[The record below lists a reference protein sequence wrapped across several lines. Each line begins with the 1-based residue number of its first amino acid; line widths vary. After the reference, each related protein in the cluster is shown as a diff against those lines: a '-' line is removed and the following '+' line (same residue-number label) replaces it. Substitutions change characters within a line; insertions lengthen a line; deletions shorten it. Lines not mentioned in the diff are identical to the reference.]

1 VRGERA
7 TAHPLSLL
15 TSYPLLFLSDDTRY
29 GSPPLGVDGL
39 DHFAPVHH
47 PKRSDQAGQLAG
59 PQQVAVRGRAP
70 ARLAL
75 RLEER
80 LYDEQAAGR
89 DQLED
94 SRHAGSVKIIE
105 HQNRI
110 KSPQFGPLALE
121 IQLPPI
127 DRDTRAG
134 RPVPRPDELEGIAI
148 DRHDLVPQLRRR
160 QTVAPLTTGQVEHPA
175 SGTYPVSVPEK
186 PGAGPH
192 SRRSLERA
200 TVGQLAAQPADLLVI
215 GGGING
221 SGIARDA
228 AMRGLR
234 TILVEQS
241 DLGSGTSSRSS
252 RLIHGG
258 LRYLEQGEFGMVL
271 EANRERRTLQ
281 RIAPHLVWPLPF
293 VFPVHRGD
301 RISRW
306 RLAAGMLLYDVLAL
320 FRNVR
325 PHRILGKRG
334 MLEAEPMLRDR
345 GLLGGARY
353 YDAQCDDARL
363 VVATARSAVHH
374 GALVANYMTVRS
386 LERTAGR
393 VVGAQL
399 EDRLT
404 GEQGVIRASVVVN
417 ATGPWADRVRR
428 LEDAGASPLLQPT
441 KGIHVVV
448 DRSRLEHR
456 EAIAFTSPIDGR
468 VMFVLP
474 WGDLSY
480 IGTTDTDSSEPPDEL
495 SVSADDMVY
504 LLRSANARFPSARL
518 SLDDVRAT
526 WVGLRPLLKDSN
538 RRAASSRSREHA
550 IVHGS
555 GGMLTVVGG
564 KLTTYR
570 SMAAEVVNHAMRE
583 LRHRDGR
590 RRYAEARTDED
601 PLPGGEAADLSQ
613 FRERG
618 LELGME
624 AACVDHLLRHYG
636 TEAAGIFNLGGAD
649 RRLFRRLLEPHPAI
663 EAEVI
668 HAVRRE
674 LAQTVE
680 DVLVRRFHLYY
691 EHPEQGAPAARRVA
705 ELMAEELGWD
715 TARIQEEAERYR
727 SFVRAN
733 RRVLS

>member
-1 VRGERA
+1 M
-7 TAHPLSLL
+7 SM
-15 TSYPLLFLSDDTRY
+15 
-29 GSPPLGVDGL
+29 
-39 DHFAPVHH
+39 
-47 PKRSDQAGQLAG
+47 
-59 PQQVAVRGRAP
+59 
-70 ARLAL
+70 
-75 RLEER
+75 
-80 LYDEQAAGR
+80 
-89 DQLED
+89 
-94 SRHAGSVKIIE
+94 
-105 HQNRI
+105 
-110 KSPQFGPLALE
+110 
-121 IQLPPI
+121 
-127 DRDTRAG
+127 
-134 RPVPRPDELEGIAI
+134 
-148 DRHDLVPQLRRR
+148 
-160 QTVAPLTTGQVEHPA
+160 
-175 SGTYPVSVPEK
+175 PEK
-186 PGAGPH
+186 PGTGPH

-200 TVGQLAAQPADLLVI
+200 TIAQLAAQPADLLVI

-221 SGIARDA
+221 AGIARDA

-234 TILVEQS
+234 TILVEQH

-325 PHRILGKRG
+325 PHRLLGKRG

-363 VVATARSAVHH
+363 VVATARSAIHH
-374 GALVANYMTVRS
+374 GALVANYMAVQG

-399 EDRLT
+399 EDGLS
-404 GEQGVIRASVVVN
+404 GERGVIRASVVVN

-428 LEDAGASPLLQPT
+428 LEDAGAAPLLQPT

-448 DRSRLEHR
+448 DRSRLDHR
-456 EAIAFTSPIDGR
+456 EAVAFTSPIDGR

-474 WGDLSY
+474 WGNLTY

-495 SVSADDMVY
+495 SVGADDMVY

-518 SLDDVRAT
+518 SLEDVRAT
-526 WVGLRPLLKDSN
+526 WAGLRPLVMDSQ
-538 RRAASSRSREHA
+538 RQAASRRSREHA
-550 IVHGS
+550 IVRGS

-570 SMAAEVVNHAMRE
+570 AMAAEVVDRAMRE

-590 RRYAEARTDED
+590 SRHAEARTDED
-601 PLPGGEAADLSQ
+601 PLPGGETADLSQ

-618 LELGME
+618 VELGV
-624 AACVDHLLRHYG
+624 AVDSVDHLLRHYG

-649 RRLFRRLLEPHPAI
+649 RRLFQRLLEPHPAI

-691 EHPEQGAPAARRVA
+691 EHAEQGAPAAQRVA
-705 ELMAEELGWD
+705 ELMGEELGWD
-715 TARIQEEAERYR
+715 AQRIKAEADRYR
-727 SFVRAN
+727 SFVRAHA
-733 RRVLS
+733 RPLS

>member
-1 VRGERA
+1 
-7 TAHPLSLL
+7 
-15 TSYPLLFLSDDTRY
+15 
-29 GSPPLGVDGL
+29 
-39 DHFAPVHH
+39 
-47 PKRSDQAGQLAG
+47 
-59 PQQVAVRGRAP
+59 
-70 ARLAL
+70 
-75 RLEER
+75 
-80 LYDEQAAGR
+80 
-89 DQLED
+89 
-94 SRHAGSVKIIE
+94 
-105 HQNRI
+105 
-110 KSPQFGPLALE
+110 
-121 IQLPPI
+121 
-127 DRDTRAG
+127 
-134 RPVPRPDELEGIAI
+134 
-148 DRHDLVPQLRRR
+148 
-160 QTVAPLTTGQVEHPA
+160 
-175 SGTYPVSVPEK
+175 
-186 PGAGPH
+186 
-192 SRRSLERA
+192 LERA
-200 TVGQLAAQPADLLVI
+200 TLGQLTAQPADLLVI

-221 SGIARDA
+221 AGIARDA

-234 TILVEQS
+234 TILVEQN

-281 RIAPHLVWPLPF
+281 RIAPHLVWPLQF

-306 RLAAGMLLYDVLAL
+306 RLAAGMMLYDVLAL

-325 PHRILGKRG
+325 PHRMLGKRR

-353 YDAQCDDARL
+353 FDAQCDDARL
-363 VVATARSAVHH
+363 VIATARSAIHH
-374 GALVANYMTVRS
+374 GAMVANYVAVAA

-404 GEQGVIRASVVVN
+404 GERGVVRASVVVN
-417 ATGPWADRVRR
+417 ATGPWTDQVRR
-428 LEDAGASPLLQPT
+428 LEDAGAAPLVQPT
-441 KGIHVVV
+441 KGVHVVV
-448 DRSRLEHR
+448 DRSRLDHR
-456 EAIAFTSPIDGR
+456 DAIAFTSPIDGR

-480 IGTTDTDSSEPPDEL
+480 IGTTDTDTSEGPGDL
-495 SVSADDMVY
+495 SVTAHDIVY
-504 LLRSANARFPSARL
+504 LLRSANSRFPSARL
-518 SLDDVRAT
+518 SVDDVRAT
-526 WVGLRPLLKDSN
+526 WAGLRPLVVERDQRS
-538 RRAASSRSREHA
+538 ASSRSREHA

-555 GGMLTVVGG
+555 GGMLTVAGG

-570 SMAAEVVNHAMRE
+570 SLAAQVVDQAMRE

-590 RRYAEARTDED
+590 PRHAEARTDEE

-618 LELGME
+618 LELGIP
-624 AACVDHLLRHYG
+624 AASVDHLLRHYG

-649 RRLFRRLLEPHPAI
+649 RRLLRQLLPPHPAI
-663 EAEVI
+663 EAEVV

-691 EHPEQGAPAARRVA
+691 EHPEQGVPAARRVA
-705 ELMAEELGWD
+705 QLMGDEHGWD
-715 TARIQEEAERYR
+715 NSRIEEEARRYR
-727 SFVRAN
+727 SFVNTTAGHSN
-733 RRVLS
+733 QP

>member
-1 VRGERA
+1 VAGTGELGRV
-7 TAHPLSLL
+7 PI
-15 TSYPLLFLSDDTRY
+15 Y
-29 GSPPLGVDGL
+29 GYHLG
-39 DHFAPVHH
+39 PER
-47 PKRSDQAGQLAG
+47 RSRQTVPTLAAGQI
-59 PQQVAVRGRAP
+59 
-70 ARLAL
+70 
-75 RLEER
+75 
-80 LYDEQAAGR
+80 
-89 DQLED
+89 ED
-94 SRHAGSVKIIE
+94 SR
-105 HQNRI
+105 
-110 KSPQFGPLALE
+110 
-121 IQLPPI
+121 PPAN
-127 DRDTRAG
+127 DM
-134 RPVPRPDELEGIAI
+134 
-148 DRHDLVPQLRRR
+148 
-160 QTVAPLTTGQVEHPA
+160 
-175 SGTYPVSVPEK
+175 SMPEK
-186 PGAGPH
+186 PGAGPGGARDGTQSH
-192 SRRSLERA
+192 GKRSLERA
-200 TVGQLAAQPADLLVI
+200 TLAQLTAQPADLLII

-234 TILVEQS
+234 TMLVEQN

-271 EANRERRTLQ
+271 EANRERRTLL

-306 RLAAGMLLYDVLAL
+306 RLAAGMVLYDALAL

-325 PHRILGKRG
+325 PHRMLGKRG

-363 VVATARSAVHH
+363 VIATARSAIHH
-374 GALVANYMTVRS
+374 GALVANYMSVVA

-393 VVGAQL
+393 VVGAEV
-399 EDRLT
+399 EDRFT
-404 GEQGVIRASVVVN
+404 GERGVIRASVVVN
-417 ATGPWADRVRR
+417 ATGPWSDQVRR
-428 LEDAGASPLLQPT
+428 LEDAGAAPLLQPT

-448 DRSRLEHR
+448 DRSRLDHR

-468 VMFVLP
+468 VIFVLP

-480 IGTTDTDSSEPPDEL
+480 IGTTDTDTSEPPDGL
-495 SVSADDMVY
+495 TVSAHDIVY

-518 SLDDVRAT
+518 SVEDVRAT
-526 WVGLRPLLKDSN
+526 WAGLRPLLLDRERHLTST
-538 RRAASSRSREHA
+538 RSREHA

-555 GGMLTVVGG
+555 GGMLSVVGG

-570 SMAAEVVNHAMRE
+570 SLAAEVVDQAMKE
-583 LRHRDGR
+583 LRHRDR
-590 RRYAEARTDED
+590 QRHAEAGTDEE
-601 PLPGGEAADLSQ
+601 PLPGGETADLSQ

-618 LELGME
+618 LELGLP
-624 AACVDHLLRHYG
+624 AASVDHLLRHYG

-649 RRLFRRLLEPHPAI
+649 RRLFRQLLPPHPAV
-663 EAEVI
+663 EAEVV

-680 DVLVRRFHLYY
+680 DVLVRRFHLFY
-691 EHPEQGAPAARRVA
+691 EHPGQGAPAALRVA

-715 TARIQEEAERYR
+715 ETRTAAEAARYQ
-727 SFVRAN
+727 SFLAAGAR
-733 RRVLS
+733 LSPSSI

>member
-1 VRGERA
+1 VQ
-7 TAHPLSLL
+7 HPEWSN
-15 TSYPLLFLSDDTRY
+15 
-29 GSPPLGVDGL
+29 
-39 DHFAPVHH
+39 
-47 PKRSDQAGQLAG
+47 QAGQLTGAQQMVAG
-59 PQQVAVRGRAP
+59 GRAP
-70 ARLAL
+70 ARLPL
-75 RLEER
+75 RLEKCFH
-80 LYDEQAAGR
+80 DEQAAGR

-94 SRHAGSVKIIE
+94 SRHVGPVKIIE
-105 HQNRI
+105 YQNCI
-110 KSPQFGPLALE
+110 KNPEFRPFALE
-121 IQLPPI
+121 VQLHPLHAQPRFGRPGPRDRQGDGVPI
-127 DRDTRAG
+127 DGQHPGAQLG
-134 RPVPRPDELEGIAI
+134 RG
-148 DRHDLVPQLRRR
+148 
-160 QTVAPLTTGQVEHPA
+160 QTVPPFPA
-175 SGTYPVSVPEK
+175 GEIDDPIAGAYPMSLPEK
-186 PGAGPH
+186 PGAWPH

-200 TVGQLAAQPADLLVI
+200 TLEQLAAHPADLLVI

-221 SGIARDA
+221 AGIARDA

-234 TILVEQS
+234 TILVEQN

-258 LRYLEQGEFGMVL
+258 LRYLEQGEFGLVL
-271 EANRERRTLQ
+271 EANRERRILR

-293 VFPVHRGD
+293 VFPVHEGD

-306 RLAAGMLLYDVLAL
+306 RLAAGMLLYDILAL

-325 PHRILGKRG
+325 PHRLLGKRG

-363 VVATARSAVHH
+363 VIATARSAIHH
-374 GALVANYMTVRS
+374 GALVANYMSVTG

-399 EDRLT
+399 EDRLS
-404 GEQGVIRASVVVN
+404 GERGVIRASVVVN

-428 LEDAGASPLLQPT
+428 LEDTGAAPLLQPT
-441 KGIHVVV
+441 KGVHVVV
-448 DRSRLEHR
+448 DRSRLDHR

-474 WGDLSY
+474 WGHLSY
-480 IGTTDTDSSEPPDEL
+480 IGTTDTDTGEPPGEL
-495 SVSADDMVY
+495 SVTTEDIVY

-518 SLDDVRAT
+518 GVEDVRAT
-526 WVGLRPLLKDSN
+526 WAGLRPLLADQGRS
-538 RRAASSRSREHA
+538 ASHRSREHA
-550 IVHGS
+550 LVQGS

-570 SMAAEVVNHAMRE
+570 AMAAEVVDHAMRQ
-583 LRHRDGR
+583 LRRRDGR
-590 RRYAEARTDED
+590 QRHAEARTDED
-601 PLPGGEAADLSQ
+601 PLPGGETADLSQ
-613 FRERG
+613 FRDRG
-618 LELGME
+618 LELGIPP
-624 AACVDHLLRHYG
+624 ASVDHLLRHYG

-649 RRLFRRLLEPHPAI
+649 RRLLTQLLEPHPAI

-691 EHPEQGAPAARRVA
+691 EHPDQGASVAYRVA
-705 ELMAEELGWD
+705 ELMSEELGWSS
-715 TARIQEEAERYR
+715 ARIQEEADRYMEFVIRERW
-727 SFVRAN
+727 
-733 RRVLS
+733 

>member
-1 VRGERA
+1 M
-7 TAHPLSLL
+7 
-15 TSYPLLFLSDDTRY
+15 
-29 GSPPLGVDGL
+29 
-39 DHFAPVHH
+39 
-47 PKRSDQAGQLAG
+47 
-59 PQQVAVRGRAP
+59 
-70 ARLAL
+70 
-75 RLEER
+75 
-80 LYDEQAAGR
+80 
-89 DQLED
+89 
-94 SRHAGSVKIIE
+94 
-105 HQNRI
+105 
-110 KSPQFGPLALE
+110 
-121 IQLPPI
+121 
-127 DRDTRAG
+127 
-134 RPVPRPDELEGIAI
+134 
-148 DRHDLVPQLRRR
+148 
-160 QTVAPLTTGQVEHPA
+160 
-175 SGTYPVSVPEK
+175 SVPEK
-186 PGAGPH
+186 PGAWPH
-192 SRRSLERA
+192 ARRSLERA
-200 TVGQLAAQPADLLVI
+200 TLEQLSAHPADLLVI

-221 SGIARDA
+221 VGIARDA

-234 TILVEQS
+234 TILVEQN

-258 LRYLEQGEFGMVL
+258 LRYLEQGEFGLVL
-271 EANRERRTLQ
+271 EANRERRILQ

-293 VFPVHRGD
+293 VFPVHQGD

-306 RLAAGMLLYDVLAL
+306 QLAAGMLLYDVLAL

-325 PHRILGKRG
+325 AHRLMGKRG

-363 VVATARSAVHH
+363 VIATARSAIHH
-374 GALVANYMTVRS
+374 GAQVANYMAVRA

-399 EDRLT
+399 EDRLN
-404 GEQGVIRASVVVN
+404 GARGVVRASVVVN

-428 LEDAGASPLLQPT
+428 LEDAGATPLLQPT
-441 KGIHVVV
+441 KGVHVVV
-448 DRSRLEHR
+448 DRSRLDHR
-456 EAIAFTSPIDGR
+456 DAVAFTSPIDGR

-480 IGTTDTDSSEPPDEL
+480 IGTTDTDTSEAPDQL
-495 SVSADDMVY
+495 SITADDIVY
-504 LLRSANARFPSARL
+504 LLRSANSRFPSARL
-518 SLDDVRAT
+518 SIEDVRAA
-526 WVGLRPLLKDSN
+526 WAGMRPLLADQAS
-538 RRAASSRSREHA
+538 RAASNRSREHA
-550 IVHGS
+550 LVHGS

-570 SMAAEVVNHAMRE
+570 SMAAEVVDQAMRE

-590 RRYAEARTDED
+590 QRHAEARTDED
-601 PLPGGEAADLSQ
+601 PLPGGETADLSQ

-618 LELGME
+618 LELGI
-624 AACVDHLLRHYG
+624 APASVDHLLRHYG

-649 RRLFRRLLEPHPAI
+649 RRLLRRLAEPHPSI

-680 DVLVRRFHLYY
+680 DVIVRRFHLYY
-691 EHPEQGAPAARRVA
+691 EHPDQGMSAAGRVA

-715 TARIQEEAERYR
+715 QARIDEEAERYR
-727 SFVRAN
+727 EFVSAN
-733 RRVLS
+733 AQVFS